1 MRFTLFAA
9 AALVALG
16 QPVYAQDTAQKNA
29 ESADTQAQMEADGK
43 KTQNQSGAQNKADT
57 KTAEAEASHHMSR
70 RPGANGGGMNSNA
83 GRNNGNAADQ
93 FDPIKGSTT
102 GQP

>member
-43 KTQNQSGAQNKADT
+43 KTQSQNKADA
-57 KTAEAEASHHMSR
+57 KTAVAEARQHYDRNS
-70 RPGANGGGMNSNA
+70 GGGGGVNSNA
-83 GRNNGNAADQ
+83 GGNNGNATDQ

>member
-9 AALVALG
+9 AAMVALG
-16 QPVYAQDTAQKNA
+16 QPVYAQDTAQKAA

-43 KTQNQSGAQNKADT
+43 TTQNQSKADT
-57 KTAEAEASHHMSR
+57 KTAEAQASHHMSR
-70 RPGANGGGMNSNA
+70 RPGANGGGTNSNA
-83 GRNNGNAADQ
+83 GRNNGNPADQ
-93 FDPIKGSTT
+93 LDPIRGSTI

>member
-43 KTQNQSGAQNKADT
+43 KTQSQGKADT
-57 KTAEAEASHHMSR
+57 KTAEAEASKRVSR
-70 RPGANGGGMNSNA
+70 HGGDSGGGFNANA
-83 GRNNGNAADQ
+83 GTNNGRPQDEL
-93 FDPIKGSTT
+93 DPIHGSTT

>member
-1 MRFTLFAA
+1 MRFMLFAA
-9 AALVALG
+9 AAMVALG
-16 QPVYAQDTAQKNA
+16 QPVYAQDTAQKTA

-43 KTQNQSGAQNKADT
+43 KTQSQTKDT
-57 KTAEAEASHHMSR
+57 KTAAAEADQHVSR
-70 RPGANGGGMNSNA
+70 RPGADGGGGMNSNA
-83 GRNNGNAADQ
+83 GSNNGNAADQ

>member
-29 ESADTQAQMEADGK
+29 QSADTQAQMEADGK
-43 KTQNQSGAQNKADT
+43 KTQNQSGSPDKSDSRTAV
-57 KTAEAEASHHMSR
+57 AEAGKRVSR
-70 RPGANGGGMNSNA
+70 HDGADGGGVNSNA
-83 GRNNGNAADQ
+83 GNNNGNAADQ